1 MEPELLW
8 ERIQER
14 LKQEPYREKFN
25 ESSRAWMDKTVAFYE
40 DSAALWDFTAVND
53 SSIRTLIDSVVKQL
67 SHDQPRFG
75 KLAHGIAPEIV
86 APLSPGGVEG
96 IECE

>member
-1 MEPELLW
+1 VERELLW

-25 ESSRAWMDKTVAFYE
+25 ESSRAWMDKTVSFYE
-40 DSAALWDFTAVND
+40 DSAALWDFTAENN
-53 SSIRTLIDSVVKQL
+53 SSIRTLIDTVVKQVID
-67 SHDQPRFG
+67 DQPRFG

-86 APLSPGGVEG
+86 APLSPGAIEG
-96 IECE
+96 IQCE